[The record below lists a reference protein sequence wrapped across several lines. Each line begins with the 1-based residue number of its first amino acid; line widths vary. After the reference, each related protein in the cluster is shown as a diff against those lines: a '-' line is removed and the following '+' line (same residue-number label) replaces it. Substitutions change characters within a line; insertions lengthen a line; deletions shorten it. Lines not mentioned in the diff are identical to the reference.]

1 MAASVS
7 ASTSFSMTAAASPAR
22 AAADV
27 SGHAAIP
34 EVSI

>member
-1 MAASVS
+1 
-7 ASTSFSMTAAASPAR
+7 MTAAASPAR

-27 SGHAAIP
+27 SGHAATP